1 MPTNTNFLTAKEAS
15 ELLKLAVKTLAMMRS
30 DGTGPKFLKPS
41 GKILYRIEDLEEW
54 AIKRGKFLS
63 SQQANLLTK
72 RLTRAKRHDSTREK
86 YTKTFFLPLKDN
98 EHQDFSYL
106 AFTGVLPRSY

>member
-41 GKILYRIEDLEEW
+41 GKILYRLEDLEEW
-54 AIKRGKFLS
+54 AINKGKFLS
-63 SQQANLLTK
+63 SQQANLLSK
-72 RLTRAKRHDSTREK
+72 RFKRVRKHTYLKEK
-86 YTKTFFLPLKDN
+86 
-98 EHQDFSYL
+98 
-106 AFTGVLPRSY
+106 